1 MGPKWIDFPE
11 EDNAIVT
18 AEGTSPAPAEAPA
31 DVGLIER
38 RPKAIVDLV
47 VERTIQFASLCR
59 HQGAPDPEV
68 NSPAKLE
75 LPDRIDQAHVRVT
88 SKLIIITRTTTRDVV
103 LSHTTQVYRTIK
115 AFGVERELDV
125 LMDPS
130 VDIDTSV
137 VDSEGVVPLSTTR

>member
-1 MGPKWIDFPE
+1 MGPSRIDFPE
-11 EDNAIVT
+11 EDHALVT
-18 AEGTSPAPAEAPA
+18 AKDTSPASAEVPA

-47 VERTIQFASLCR
+47 VEWTIQFASFCR

-68 NSPAKLE
+68 HGPGNLE
-75 LPDRIDQAHVRVT
+75 LPDRIDQADVR
-88 SKLIIITRTTTRDVV
+88 ITIEPSSCVDRTV
-103 LSHTTQVYRTIK
+103 K

-137 VDSEGVVPLSTTR
+137 DRKSTRLNSSHIQKSRMPSSA

>member
-1 MGPKWIDFPE
+1 MGPTRIDLPE
-11 EDNAIVT
+11 EDHALVT
-18 AEGTSPAPAEAPA
+18 AKGASPASAEAPA

-68 NSPAKLE
+68 HGPGKLE
-75 LPDRIDQAHVRVT
+75 PPDRIEQADVRVT
-88 SKLIIITRTTTRDVV
+88 IKLTTGWPVYTTPVDRTV
-103 LSHTTQVYRTIK
+103 K
-115 AFGVERELDV
+115 AFGVEHELDV

-130 VDIDTSV
+130 VDIETSV
-137 VDSEGVVPLSTTR
+137 VDGERVVPLCTAR

>member
-1 MGPKWIDFPE
+1 MGPNWIDFPE
-11 EDNAIVT
+11 EDHAIVT
-18 AEGTSPAPAEAPA
+18 AKGTSPASADAPA

-47 VERTIQFASLCR
+47 VERTIQFTSLCW

-68 NSPAKLE
+68 NGPAKLE

-88 SKLIIITRTTTRDVV
+88 IKLTTGRPVYTTPVDRTV
-103 LSHTTQVYRTIK
+103 K

-130 VDIDTSV
+130 V
-137 VDSEGVVPLSTTR
+137 